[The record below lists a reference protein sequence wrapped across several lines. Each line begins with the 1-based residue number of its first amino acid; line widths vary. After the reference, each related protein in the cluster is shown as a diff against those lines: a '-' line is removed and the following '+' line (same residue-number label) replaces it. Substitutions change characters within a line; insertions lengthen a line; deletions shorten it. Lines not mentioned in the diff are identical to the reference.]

1 MTIIDT
7 VLAATTWN
15 DLPGYPRDARGLRR
29 LQRELH
35 PDVKEHGKR
44 LSAKSRRTNV
54 GRDKRGIRFVDER
67 TRNKIPCA

>member
-35 PDVKEHGKR
+35 PDVNSDPRAADAFSILIATTTKR
-44 LSAKSRRTNV
+44 RR
-54 GRDKRGIRFVDER
+54 
-67 TRNKIPCA
+67 PCPASTGN